1 VLDSDRPLSA
11 RRQAGALAIASL
23 TNITPAITV
32 STLGILLPEVRAT
45 LGLSEVE
52 AGALFSAIFVVASVA
67 SPNAGWLIDRIGW
80 KVVLLIG
87 LTLLALGFAL
97 AALSSVYPV
106 TLLLLGIAGV
116 GYGFTTPASFALM
129 SELLPGK
136 RGLAM
141 GIASFSYG
149 VGTLAGPLLASLVTV
164 AAGWRASFLAVGLIG
179 IAIALVEAIGIE
191 PSRRA
196 PGSPRPAPLWRALNR
211 NLVLLA
217 LAELFAGSVFWS
229 TISWAPTVLRSV
241 KALTLGQ
248 AGVVMGMWGAAPM
261 VGSLVLGAL
270 SDRLGRKQVILW
282 TAYPNALVV
291 VIIYHFLDSAAP
303 LAMGFTLFG
312 FLNATFP
319 ALVVALAQESAR
331 PEAIGTASGIVMS
344 LHYVSAVLAPLV
356 TARLLASTWDVL
368 WAIIAVTATP
378 LVLYASLVAPI
389 RVARRTQP
397 KRP

>member
-1 VLDSDRPLSA
+1 MTAPSA
-11 RRQAGALAIASL
+11 AVGRRTLAVASL
-23 TNITPAITV
+23 TNIPPAMSV

-45 LGLSEVE
+45 LGLSELQ

-67 SPNAGWLIDRIGW
+67 SPNAGRLIDRIGW
-80 KVVLLIG
+80 KAVLLIG
-87 LTLLALGFAL
+87 MTLLSLGFAV
-97 AALSSVYPV
+97 AALSSVYAA
-106 TLLLLGIAGV
+106 TLILLGIAGV

-149 VGTLAGPLLASLVTV
+149 VGTLIGPLLASLVAV
-164 AAGWRASFLAVGLIG
+164 AAGWRASFVAVGLIG
-179 IAIALVEAIGIE
+179 VALALTEGLGLDS
-191 PSRRA
+191 PRRA
-196 PGSPRPAPLWRALNR
+196 GVRPRPAPLWRALNR

-217 LAELFAGSVFWS
+217 LGELFAGSVFWS

-248 AGVVMGMWGAAPM
+248 AGVVMGLWGAAPIL
-261 VGSLVLGAL
+261 GSLVFGVL
-270 SDRLGRKQVILW
+270 SDRLGRKRIILW

-291 VIIYHFLDSAAP
+291 VIIYHFLNSSAT

-319 ALVVALAQESAR
+319 ALVVALAQDSAR

-356 TARLLASTWDVL
+356 TATLLASTWDLL
-368 WAIIAVTATP
+368 WGMIAVTATP
-378 LVLYASLVAPI
+378 LVLYATLIAPVRAPRPI
-389 RVARRTQP
+389 QPRRP
-397 KRP
+397 